1 MKVATGPN
9 FNTMLSNALNQSPAV
24 GALCEAYLEGKGHIV
39 GDGHIPH
46 VWQLRVTSAELV
58 RGTRNPQT
66 GEFVPDQEAQPGTDP
81 KAKNL

>member
-9 FNTMLSNALNQSPAV
+9 FNTMLSNALNQSAAV
-24 GALCEAYLEGKGHIV
+24 GGLCEAFLEGKGCSI
-39 GDGHIPH
+39 DEANRA
-46 VWQLRVTSAELV
+46 WQLRVTGAELV